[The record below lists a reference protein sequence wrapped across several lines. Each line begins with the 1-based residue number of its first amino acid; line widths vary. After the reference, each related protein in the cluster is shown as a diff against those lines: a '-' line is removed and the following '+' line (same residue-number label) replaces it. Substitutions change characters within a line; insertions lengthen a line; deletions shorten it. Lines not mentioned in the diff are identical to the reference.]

1 MNVGKL
7 CSFVTRLEELWDNC
21 GSAKLVREPFS
32 VVRSNVVPR
41 MARILT
47 LIAALLAAAV
57 VAVPA
62 QAAAPRYILVSG
74 PGLQRPATLGN
85 WTENL
90 AFVTSLLHAR
100 RPTSGWRDKRPRYD
114 LALFWGVPAKPV
126 PMRPKEASQHGWFYP
141 AIGGRRAVVKLRV
154 SGEDFPRLATPET
167 LQILARHA
175 VPTRII
181 E

>member
-1 MNVGKL
+1 MMKPTL
-7 CSFVTRLEELWDNC
+7 
-21 GSAKLVREPFS
+21 A
-32 VVRSNVVPR
+32 R
-41 MARILT
+41 MLL
-47 LIAALLAAAV
+47 LIAALLAAGV
-57 VAVPA
+57 VARPA

-100 RPTSGWRDKRPRYD
+100 RPASGWRDNRLRYD

-126 PMRPKEASQHGWFYP
+126 PTWPNEASQNGWFYP
-141 AIGGRRAVVKLRV
+141 AIGGHRAVVKLGV
-154 SGEDFPRLATPET
+154 SGEDFPRVATPET
-167 LQILARHA
+167 LRILVRHG

>member
-1 MNVGKL
+1 MMKATQVRI
-7 CSFVTRLEELWDNC
+7 FI
-21 GSAKLVREPFS
+21 LV
-32 VVRSNVVPR
+32 
-41 MARILT
+41 
-47 LIAALLAAAV
+47 AALLAAGV
-57 VAVPA
+57 VAGSA

-100 RPTSGWRDKRPRYD
+100 QPLSGWRDNRMRYD
-114 LALFWGVPAKPV
+114 LALFWGVPAQPV
-126 PMRPKEASQHGWFYP
+126 PTRPNEASQHGWFYP

-154 SGEDFPRLATPET
+154 SGEDFPRVATPET
-167 LQILARHA
+167 LRILARHG

>member
-1 MNVGKL
+1 MMK
-7 CSFVTRLEELWDNC
+7 
-21 GSAKLVREPFS
+21 SALARAWILI
-32 VVRSNVVPR
+32 VVW
-41 MARILT
+41 
-47 LIAALLAAAV
+47 LAAGV

-100 RPTSGWRDKRPRYD
+100 RPTSGWPDNRPRYQ

-126 PMRPKEASQHGWFYP
+126 PTQPSTANQYGWFYP
-141 AIGGRRAVVKLRV
+141 ATGGRRAVVKLRV
-154 SGEDFPRLATPET
+154 SGEDFPRVATAET
-167 LQILARHA
+167 LRILARHG
-175 VPTRII
+175 VPTRVTK
-181 E
+181 

>member
-1 MNVGKL
+1 VKA
-7 CSFVTRLEELWDNC
+7 T
-21 GSAKLVREPFS
+21 P
-32 VVRSNVVPR
+32 
-41 MARILT
+41 ARILVP
-47 LIAALLAAAV
+47 IAALLAAGV

-74 PGLQRPATLGN
+74 PELQRPATLGN

-100 RPTSGWRDKRPRYD
+100 RPTQGWRDNRPRYD
-114 LALFWGVPAKPV
+114 LAFFWGVPATPI
-126 PMRPKEASQHGWFYP
+126 PTRPNEANQHGWFYP
-141 AIGGRRAVVKLRV
+141 ATGGRRAVVKMRV
-154 SGEDFPRLATPET
+154 SGKDFPRVATPET
-167 LQILARHA
+167 LRILARHG